1 MTLRDVV
8 EAVKRAKAIME
19 INKQN
24 GYTLHQYRGY
34 SYYKE
39 NPSLMIWEI
48 IEKILKDCQLM

>member
-1 MTLRDVV
+1 MKLQDVI
-8 EAVKRAKAIME
+8 EAVKRSKAIME

-24 GYTLHQYRGY
+24 GYVLYQYRGY

-48 IEKILKDCQLM
+48 IEKILIDCELM

>member
-1 MTLRDVV
+1 MPEKLTLEDVI
-8 EAVKRAKAIME
+8 EAVNRAKAIME

-39 NPSLMIWEI
+39 NPSLMVW
-48 IEKILKDCQLM
+48 